1 MAHKKLYKE
10 ITIGQKQKDSAPPSQ
25 RAYRGISTVNP
36 DNDQF
41 NLYDIGLIKQDI
53 LNHFHISQGE
63 KLENPNFGTVKW
75 HVLHEPMTEST
86 RELIEKNVADIIN
99 SDPRVSA
106 TNVIVTTYESG
117 IQIEVELTY
126 LNYNVSESLRL
137 KFDED
142 NGLLG

>member
-1 MAHKKLYKE
+1 
-10 ITIGQKQKDSAPPSQ
+10 
-25 RAYRGISTVNP
+25 
-36 DNDQF
+36 
-41 NLYDIGLIKQDI
+41 
-53 LNHFHISQGE
+53 
-63 KLENPNFGTVKW
+63 
-75 HVLHEPMTEST
+75 MTEST